1 MNQEVLRDL
10 SYGVYVVTTLC
21 PESQKPAGC
30 IANSIMQVTYDTIAV
45 SINHENFTNSCIKES
60 GKFAI
65 SILGETVADNIIPV
79 FGFQS
84 ARNVDKFVGIKTKN
98 IDGLEIIEDSVGYII
113 CDVINRMDTST
124 HTIFLGKIKDGD
136 IIKQGTP
143 MTYAYYQTVKKGH
156 SPKTAPT
163 YMLSLCIQTIPT
175 GIIYALWSGFGIIGI
190 AVLGWIVHKQTL
202 DLPAIAGIV
211 LILLGVLVIK
221 IFSKSIA

>member
-124 HTIFLGKIKDGD
+124 HTIFLGKITDGD

-163 YMLSLCIQTIPT
+163 DIEQHVSKT
-175 GIIYALWSGFGIIGI
+175 GYRCTVCGYIYEGDITQEPDTYVCPICKKPKDVF
-190 AVLGWIVHKQTL
+190 V
-202 DLPAIAGIV
+202 
-211 LILLGVLVIK
+211 K
-221 IFSKSIA
+221 I

>member
-113 CDVINRMDTST
+113 CDVIYLYTHNFSWQNKRRRYHKTGYSNDICLLSNSKKRTQPQNRTN
-124 HTIFLGKIKDGD
+124 
-136 IIKQGTP
+136 
-143 MTYAYYQTVKKGH
+143 
-156 SPKTAPT
+156 
-163 YMLSLCIQTIPT
+163 
-175 GIIYALWSGFGIIGI
+175 IYRTTRI
-190 AVLGWIVHKQTL
+190 
-202 DLPAIAGIV
+202 
-211 LILLGVLVIK
+211 
-221 IFSKSIA
+221 